1 MLEEEAER
9 AGKGGCVRDRAAAR
23 GGTGCDNGKGTRS
36 SHENWGS
43 IALLTLSP
51 AKTQDNTAEAGM
63 SRGLEALVLRL
74 CPCCLPGLADPMD
87 VQQQPLLRALQG

>member
-63 SRGLEALVLRL
+63 SRGLEALVLWL